1 MQQMR
6 IEIRRR
12 HYRSSNKNL
21 RKNEMIR
28 RKKEKENGKIR
39 HTDLSAFQQFFG
51 YPKKRNLNT
60 GHIAVRTGRSG
71 IQYQNR
77 KNNDGL
83 SDSGGHRHFYF
94 CMQYPDTGTGRYLS
108 FFVHNRA
115 WLTAAACEASLSGS
129 MEAVRQDG
137 QAQAAA
143 EIRGEEL
150 GNVGFFGAENL
161 RCHVNAGKKKVSVT
175 YEADTIAGFGGF
187 KWTLKTEGNSK
198 VIRPVKWIRRL
209 KAAKEVIGITG
220 D

>member
-6 IEIRRR
+6 IEILRR
-12 HYRSSNKNL
+12 HYISCNKNL

-83 SDSGGHRHFYF
+83 SDSGGHRYF
-94 CMQYPDTGTGRYLS
+94 ILACSILTRGQVGMGDGWLLMALGCMMRMESYIQMACIGML
-108 FFVHNRA
+108 
-115 WLTAAACEASLSGS
+115 LAAACSGVLLLVFRKS
-129 MEAVRQDG
+129 R
-137 QAQAAA
+137 
-143 EIRGEEL
+143 
-150 GNVGFFGAENL
+150 
-161 RCHVNAGKKKVSVT
+161 
-175 YEADTIAGFGGF
+175 
-187 KWTLKTEGNSK
+187 KTEIPLVPFLLLGYVGGM
-198 VIRPVKWIRRL
+198 VI
-209 KAAKEVIGITG
+209 
-220 D
+220 